1 MITLLSNN
9 SCSKSNC
16 ALAYVRSFQELNVH
30 IRQYM
35 EDPLSRAE
43 LTALLQRSQRP
54 VRDLVRTTDKA
65 FIEQFG
71 VQDDLSDDELTEL
84 LVQRPELL
92 QRPILIDD
100 DVIIIG
106 RPPELIMAYLHS
118 KKPDVKDNTGP
129 V

>member
-16 ALAYVRSFQELNVH
+16 ALAYVRSFQELKVH

-35 EDPLSRAE
+35 EDPLSKSE
-43 LTALLQRSQRP
+43 LIGLLQRAQRP

-84 LVQRPELL
+84 LVQRPDLL

-106 RPPELIMAYLHS
+106 RPPELILAYLHS
-118 KKPDVKDNTGP
+118 KKADLEGNAGP